1 MVEME
6 KGVTAGKLASNVQK
20 KLTRAQEKVMQKLG
34 KADETRDVAFEE
46 GVINFNKQYTEG
58 SNLQKD
64 LRVYLA
70 AVQTMHESSKNLKE
84 CLSDMYEPEWYG
96 KDDVDSIVEDT
107 DVLWT
112 DFHQK
117 LVDNALISMD
127 TYLGQFPDI
136 KSRIAK
142 RDRKLVDYDSARH
155 NHSSTNKGK
164 KGKDGGIKITKPV
177 SLLERATPVWAQGI
191 LSAHNIAQS
200 NLSRN
205 QAEDELERAQKVFEE
220 INEDLQEEL
229 PSLWNSVPTPTVSP
243 PLQCP
248 HPYSVPTPTVSVQC
262 PHPYSVPTPTP
273 TVSPP
278 LQSPHPT
285 VSPPLQCPH
294 PYSVPTP
301 TVSPTPQC
309 PHPTPTVSAPL
320 QCPHPIVSPPLQSP
334 HPYSVPTPIVSPP
347 LQCPHPYSLPTPT
360 VSPPLQ
366 CPHPYSVPTP
376 TVSPPLQSPVSPPPT
391 PTVSP
396 PLPYSVPTPTVSPP
410 LQSPHPYSVPTPTPT
425 VSPPL
430 QSLHSFSVP
439 TPTVS
444 APLQCPHPY
453 SVPTPTVSHT
463 PTVSPPY
470 SVPTPTMSPPLQSP
484 HPYSV
489 PTPIVSPPLQSPHPY
504 SVPTPIVS
512 PPQYNVPTP
521 TSPHPYSVPTPTVSA
536 YSVPTPTV
544 SPPLQCP
551 HPYSVPTPTVS
562 PPLQCPHPYSVPT
575 PTCPHPYSVPTPS
588 VPTPTV
594 SPPLQCPHPYS
605 VPTPT
610 VSPPLQCPHPYSVPT
625 RVPTPTLRPV
635 MPPRPE
641 SSPCRDM
648 KPENII
654 NLFDAAAA
662 PNISVTSPTQFD
674 SPAGDNLLDMD
685 LSTLATPSHG
695 GTAVSS
701 ASQAISWDTWEP
713 EETAAPPEEPQDW
726 DDDGTL
732 PVRAAGCGDDGI
744 AATTAGWD
752 DDGSLPVRVDD
763 SWGDDGVADA
773 TASAAVAES
782 EAAGWDD
789 DEEGVPQADTPT
801 ADAAAP
807 TPTATAVEEIPAV
820 ATVAT
825 NGASEAVEMPPG
837 FLFKVTTMHDYA
849 ANDSGELE
857 MKAGDIVLVVAFDN
871 PEIQDEGWL
880 IGMKEGDWIQNKE
893 SAVKGVFPENF
904 TSRL

>member
-1 MVEME
+1 MAEMGMG

-58 SNLQKD
+58 SKLQKD
-64 LRVYLA
+64 LRAYLA
-70 AVQTMHESSKNLKE
+70 AVQTMHESSKNLQE

-96 KDDVDSIVEDT
+96 KDDLDSIVEDT

-164 KGKDGGIKITKPV
+164 KGKDGGIKITKPA

-229 PSLWNSVPTPTVSP
+229 PSLWNSRVGFYISTFQSMSGFEEKFHKEMGKLDQNLYDILVKLEKQDMSGELPRGADPANHTLSP
-243 PLQCP
+243 GG
-248 HPYSVPTPTVSVQC
+248 
-262 PHPYSVPTPTP
+262 
-273 TVSPP
+273 
-278 LQSPHPT
+278 
-285 VSPPLQCPH
+285 
-294 PYSVPTP
+294 
-301 TVSPTPQC
+301 
-309 PHPTPTVSAPL
+309 
-320 QCPHPIVSPPLQSP
+320 
-334 HPYSVPTPIVSPP
+334 
-347 LQCPHPYSLPTPT
+347 
-360 VSPPLQ
+360 
-366 CPHPYSVPTP
+366 
-376 TVSPPLQSPVSPPPT
+376 PPPI
-391 PTVSP
+391 PKSP
-396 PLPYSVPTPTVSPP
+396 SK
-410 LQSPHPYSVPTPTPT
+410 
-425 VSPPL
+425 
-430 QSLHSFSVP
+430 
-439 TPTVS
+439 
-444 APLQCPHPY
+444 
-453 SVPTPTVSHT
+453 
-463 PTVSPPY
+463 
-470 SVPTPTMSPPLQSP
+470 
-484 HPYSV
+484 
-489 PTPIVSPPLQSPHPY
+489 
-504 SVPTPIVS
+504 
-512 PPQYNVPTP
+512 
-521 TSPHPYSVPTPTVSA
+521 
-536 YSVPTPTV
+536 
-544 SPPLQCP
+544 
-551 HPYSVPTPTVS
+551 
-562 PPLQCPHPYSVPT
+562 
-575 PTCPHPYSVPTPS
+575 
-588 VPTPTV
+588 
-594 SPPLQCPHPYS
+594 
-605 VPTPT
+605 
-610 VSPPLQCPHPYSVPT
+610 
-625 RVPTPTLRPV
+625 LRPA

-662 PNISVTSPTQFD
+662 PNISVTSPTQ
-674 SPAGDNLLDMD
+674 
-685 LSTLATPSHG
+685 
-695 GTAVSS
+695 AV
-701 ASQAISWDTWEP
+701 SWDTWEP
-713 EETAAPPEEPQDW
+713 EETPAPPEEPQGW
-726 DDDGTL
+726 DDDGTLPVRAAGWDDDGTLPVRAAGWGDDGTL

-789 DEEGVPQADTPT
+789 DEEGVPQADTLTTPAAPT
-801 ADAAAP
+801 AAAP
-807 TPTATAVEEIPAV
+807 TPAAV
-820 ATVAT
+820 APEETPVVAAAAT
-825 NGASEAVEMPPG
+825 NGDSEAVEMPPG

-849 ANDSGELE
+849 ANDSDELE

-871 PEIQDEGWL
+871 PEEQDEGWL
-880 IGMKEGDWIQNKE
+880 MGMKQEDWIQNKQ
-893 SAVKGVFPENF
+893 SSLKGVFPENF